1 MTINE
6 RPKSSVE
13 IRSFEGINTHADRH
27 DLKPGEAQVQTNV
40 TVQKSNQ
47 LQVRSGYRVVRFEE

>member
-1 MTINE
+1 MSINDK
-6 RPKSSVE
+6 PKSRVE
-13 IRSFEGINTHADRH
+13 IRSFEGVNTHADRH
-27 DLKPGEAQVQTNV
+27 DLSPGESQSQVNV